1 MREYGY
7 IKKDTM
13 TELKVGSFIAGELD
27 LFDVVSKHPSL
38 RMIPINHVDTVRSGL
53 RQRGYNFR
61 IRYRGPHLPQ
71 RDTLK
76 KNARAFTVYI
86 YESIE

>member
-1 MREYGY
+1 MN
-7 IKKDTM
+7 D
-13 TELKVGSFIAGELD
+13 LKVSSFIAGQTD
-27 LFDVVSKHPSL
+27 LFDVVTRYPSL
-38 RMIPINHVDTVRSGL
+38 RMVPIQHVDTVRGGL
-53 RQRGYNFR
+53 KQRGYNFR
-61 IRYRGPHLPQ
+61 IRYRGPHLQQ